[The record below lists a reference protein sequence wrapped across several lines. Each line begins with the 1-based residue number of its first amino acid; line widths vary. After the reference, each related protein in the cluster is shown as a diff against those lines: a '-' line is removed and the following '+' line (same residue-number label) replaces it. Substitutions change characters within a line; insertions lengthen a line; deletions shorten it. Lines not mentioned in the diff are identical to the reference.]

1 LKPVTPRVIS
11 VFLPQWPTDRL
22 RRSLGKSAPP
32 PEAPIVMVGR
42 VGRRRAIAS
51 LNTAAAEAGL
61 RPGQAVAQATAMV
74 AGLMLQDLD
83 IAGDQ
88 AALHRLALWA
98 QRLYSPVIAPDGADG
113 LVIDATGAAHLHGG
127 EEKMLIDI
135 RSRLDKVGFQSRL
148 AIADTWGAAHALARY
163 SRRAIF
169 VVDAG
174 VIGREIAG
182 LPISALRL
190 PGATVESLSR
200 LGFDTIAEL
209 EATPKG
215 PLAHRV
221 GYEPVRRLDQAFGR
235 QAQPIE
241 PVMAAET
248 LTARRAFAEP
258 ISAPETMARYV
269 TQLVA
274 ELCASLEAVSLG
286 ARRLDAYFVRVD
298 SRTETARIAMA
309 APSRDAKRLARL
321 LCEKLENVDPGF
333 GVEKIILA
341 APAAEPLVFKQTEG
355 MGDSE
360 APVDLSGLIDTLS
373 NRLGAGQVYRL
384 ASAESDLPERSVKA
398 APALDTIED
407 FSWPLDWPR
416 PTRLFSRPEP
426 VETVA
431 LLPDAPPAAF
441 TWRGVRRRVRCA
453 DGPER
458 VFGEWWKR
466 DEELARS
473 RDYYQVEDE
482 AGERFWL
489 YRDGDGEDPATGTQR
504 WFIAGIFA

>member
-1 LKPVTPRVIS
+1 
-11 VFLPQWPTDRL
+11 
-22 RRSLGKSAPP
+22 
-32 PEAPIVMVGR
+32 MVGR
-42 VGRRRAIAS
+42 VGRRRAVAS
-51 LNTAAAEAGL
+51 LNTAAVEAGVRL
-61 RPGQAVAQATAMV
+61 GQAVAHATAMV
-74 AGLMLQDLD
+74 PGLVLHDLD
-83 IAGDQ
+83 APGDA
-88 AALHRLALWA
+88 AALDRLALWA
-98 QRLYSPVIAPDGADG
+98 QRLYSPVAAADPTDG
-113 LVIDATGAAHLHGG
+113 LVIDATGAAHLRGG

-135 RSRLDKVGFQSRL
+135 RARLEKVGLQSQI

-169 VVDAG
+169 VVDPG

-182 LPISALRL
+182 LPVSSLRL
-190 PGATVESLSR
+190 PVSIVEALGR
-200 LGFDTIAEL
+200 LGFDTIGEL

-221 GYEPVRRLDQAFGR
+221 GYAPVRRLDQAFGR
-235 QAQPIE
+235 HAEPID
-241 PVMAAET
+241 PVMSPET

-258 ISAPETMARYV
+258 IGAPETMARYV

-274 ELCASLEAVSLG
+274 ELCVGLEAVSLG
-286 ARRLDAYFVRVD
+286 ARRLDAYFMRVD
-298 SRTETARIAMA
+298 NRTETARIAMA
-309 APSRDAKRLARL
+309 APTRDAKRLARL

-341 APAAEPLVFKQTEG
+341 APGAESLVFKQTEG
-355 MGDSE
+355 LGD
-360 APVDLSGLIDTLS
+360 ADGPTDLSGLVDTLT
-373 NRLGAGQVYRL
+373 NRLGAGHVYRL
-384 ASAESDLPERSVKA
+384 ASAESDLPERSVRA
-398 APALDTIED
+398 APALEAVED

-416 PTRLFSRPEP
+416 PTRLFARPEP

-458 VFGEWWKR
+458 VFGEWWKA
-466 DEELARS
+466 DAELARS
-473 RDYYQVEDE
+473 RDYYQVEDD

>member
-1 LKPVTPRVIS
+1 VTPRVIS
-11 VFLPQWPTDRL
+11 VFLPQWPTDRH

-32 PEAPIVMVGR
+32 LEVPVVMVGR
-42 VGRRRAIAS
+42 VGRRRAVAS
-51 LNTAAAEAGL
+51 LNTAAAESGL
-61 RPGQAVAQATAMV
+61 RLGQAVAQATAMV
-74 AGLMLQDLD
+74 PGLVLHDLD
-83 IAGDQ
+83 PAGDA
-88 AALHRLALWA
+88 AALERLALWA
-98 QRLYSPVIAPDGADG
+98 QRLYSPVVAADAPDG
-113 LVIDATGAAHLHGG
+113 LVIDATGAAHLRGG

-135 RSRLDKVGFQSRL
+135 RSRLEKVGLQSQI
-148 AIADTWGAAHALARY
+148 AIADTWGAAHALAHY

-169 VVDAG
+169 VAEPG
-174 VIGREIAG
+174 VIGRQISS
-182 LPISALRL
+182 LPVSALRL
-190 PGATVESLSR
+190 PASTVEALGR
-200 LGFDTIAEL
+200 LGFDTIGEL

-221 GYEPVRRLDQAFGR
+221 GYAPVRRLDQAFGR
-235 QAQPIE
+235 HAEPIE
-241 PVMAAET
+241 PVMAPET

-274 ELCASLEAVSLG
+274 ELCAGLEAVSLG
-286 ARRLDAYFVRVD
+286 ARRVDAYFIRVD
-298 SRTETARIAMA
+298 NRTETARVAMA

-333 GVEKIILA
+333 GVEKIESLGD
-341 APAAEPLVFKQTEG
+341 AEGPT
-355 MGDSE
+355 
-360 APVDLSGLIDTLS
+360 DLSGLVDTLT
-373 NRLGAGQVYRL
+373 NRLGAGHVYRL
-384 ASAESDLPERSVKA
+384 ASAESDLPERSVRA
-398 APALDTIED
+398 APALEAVEE

-416 PTRLFSRPEP
+416 PARLFARPEL

-458 VFGEWWKR
+458 VFGEWWKA
-466 DEELARS
+466 DAELARS
-473 RDYYQVEDE
+473 RDYYQVEDD